1 MKIIIFSPLGEYS
14 AIAGVTYQI
23 ASGLI
28 KNPNHSVILV
38 DTSQYVVAQKEIENI
53 LILDKDSRKIE
64 ELITDGYV
72 PVYQIGNSYENHGEI
87 FRWLFKHKG
96 IMIFHDRY
104 IGDLYKGYKS
114 IHKNEVLDYTYG
126 DNSEINFENLSRSG
140 MLSENLIDRYSLLEW
155 LSPYASCIITHD
167 VSTQSKVE
175 ASSECRV
182 LFTNLILNKSSQI
195 SDVELGTTNYEN
207 LWFLTF
213 GDINK
218 NKLVK
223 SVIESIST
231 LQSDIRQ
238 CITYQVVG
246 NVAESYKEE
255 LVELAKSKKVNL
267 IVTGKVSDEELDMYL
282 KKSDLI
288 ICLRSPITESSSC
301 SLIESLTYGKNTIAL
316 NKGHYANHP
325 DSVLIKLNG
334 FFITEELRDRILDL
348 INNHKLL
355 RFNPEIVEYADSIFS
370 RESYL
375 DTLQESYNLHFQY
388 LVAMGSIEQLISQTG
403 DLMKVFLQNG
413 ANVLDFNL

>member
-14 AIAGVTYQI
+14 AIAGVTHQI
-23 ASGLI
+23 ASGLV
-28 KNPNHSVILV
+28 KNSNHSVVLV
-38 DTSQYVVAQKEIENI
+38 DTSQNEVVQKEFENI
-53 LILDKDSRKIE
+53 LIIDKKSRRIE
-64 ELITDGYV
+64 ELITEGYV
-72 PVYQIGNSYENHGEI
+72 PVYQVGNSYENHGEI
-87 FRWLFKHKG
+87 FRWIFKHKG

-114 IHKNEVLDYTYG
+114 FHKNEILDFIYG
-126 DNSEINFENLSRSG
+126 DNSEIDFEDLSRSG
-140 MLSENLIDRYSLLEW
+140 MLSDNLIDKYSLLEW
-155 LSPYASCIITHD
+155 LSPFASCIITHD
-167 VSTQSKVE
+167 VSTQSKV
-175 ASSECRV
+175 ATSSECRV
-182 LFTNLILNKSSQI
+182 LFTNLVLNKSFQVSQ
-195 SDVELGTTNYEN
+195 VALGQTDYDN
-207 LWFLTF
+207 LLLLTF

-223 SVIESIST
+223 NVIDSIST

-246 NVAESYKEE
+246 HVADSYKEE
-255 LVELAKSKKVNL
+255 LVELANSKRVNL

-288 ICLRSPITESSSC
+288 ICLRNPITESSSC

-348 INNHKLL
+348 VNNHKLV
-355 RFNPEIVEYADSIFS
+355 RFNPEIAAYAEGVFS
-370 RESYL
+370 HESYL
-375 DTLQESYNLHFQY
+375 ATLQESYDLHFQY

-403 DLMKVFLQNG
+403 DMVKVFLQHG
-413 ANVLDFNL
+413 AKVLDFNL